1 MQVTISFNDKELE
14 VEVEENA
21 TVLGLK
27 HRLHDKLSLQPLAQ
41 ELEFEGFILQN
52 HGKTLRSYHIGN
64 NAKIV
69 LRELF
74 GISIHVV
81 KQDKDGKPD
90 PQFPISVHKENTIG
104 FLKEMLSI
112 KYGVEFTHMKLGLSS
127 MWNNNLHDSTKIG
140 AYNLRDRSI
149 LYAFEM

>member
-1 MQVTISFNDKELE
+1 MQVKISFNDKELE

-27 HRLHDKLSLQPLAQ
+27 QRLHDKFSLQPLAQ
-41 ELEFEGFILQN
+41 ELEFDGFILQN

-81 KQDKDGKPD
+81 KQDKDGEP
-90 PQFPISVHKENTIG
+90 PHNF
-104 FLKEMLSI
+104 
-112 KYGVEFTHMKLGLSS
+112 
-127 MWNNNLHDSTKIG
+127 KIG
-140 AYNLRDRSI
+140 RNIKKNKINSP
-149 LYAFEM
+149 

>member
-1 MQVTISFNDKELE
+1 MQVKISFNDKELE

-27 HRLHDKLSLQPLAQ
+27 HRLRDKLSLQPLAQ

-52 HGKTLRSYHIGN
+52 HGKTLRSYHIGD

-90 PQFPISVHKENTIG
+90 PRFPISVHKENTIG

-140 AYNLRDRSI
+140 AYNLRDTSI